1 MPTTHLDYFTSL
13 VAEDSHFPLTE
24 ATIAIGQ
31 HAFPDLDVQ
40 AVMDNID
47 TMVVKLQQ
55 RFTPET
61 SNLQKLQHL
70 KHFFFTEMGFGL
82 NTNDYY
88 DPENSYLHSVLRSRR
103 GIPISLAILII
114 ELGTQIGLTI
124 KGISFPNHFL
134 VRISLPQG
142 EVVMDPT
149 TGSSLSK
156 VELQAM
162 LDPYLEAQ
170 GYRNELT
177 LPLSLFLRSS
187 GPREILSR
195 FLRNLK
201 AIYSH
206 ADRWERLLSIQQ
218 RIVILLPNEIEEI
231 RDRGLAYAQ
240 LDYLR
245 PAVADLAKYLESIPD
260 AKDASEIREQ
270 LADIEKSLKFH

>member
-1 MPTTHLDYFTSL
+1 MPTTHLDYFSTL
-13 VAEDSHFPLTE
+13 VAEDAHFPLTE
-24 ATIAIGQ
+24 AAISVGQ

-40 AVMDNID
+40 AVMDEID
-47 TMVVKLQQ
+47 TMSVKLQQ

-61 SNLQKLQHL
+61 SHLQKLQHL

-88 DPENSYLHSVLRSRR
+88 DPENSYLHSILKSRR

-114 ELGTQIGLTI
+114 ELGGQIGLNI

-156 VELQAM
+156 NELQAM
-162 LDPYLEAQ
+162 LDPYLDAQ
-170 GYRNELT
+170 GYRDELS

-206 ADRWERLLSIQQ
+206 EDRWERLLSIQQ
-218 RIVILLPNEIEEI
+218 RLAILLPNEIEEI
-231 RDRGLAYAQ
+231 RDRGLAFAQ
-240 LDYLR
+240 LEYLR
-245 PAVADLAKYLESIPD
+245 PAIADLSKYIQTVPE
-260 AKDASEIREQ
+260 AKDSPKIREQ
-270 LADIEKSLKFH
+270 LAEIEKNLKLH

>member
-1 MPTTHLDYFTSL
+1 MPTTHLDYFSTL
-13 VAEDSHFPLTE
+13 VAEDAHFPLTE
-24 ATIAIGQ
+24 ASIAVAQ
-31 HAFPDLDVQ
+31 HAFPDLNVQ
-40 AVMDNID
+40 EVMDEID
-47 TMVVKLQQ
+47 TLSLKLQK

-61 SNLQKLQHL
+61 SSLQKLQHL

-82 NTNDYY
+82 NANDYY

-114 ELGTQIGLTI
+114 ELGSQIGLTV

-156 VELQAM
+156 HELQAM
-162 LDPYLEAQ
+162 LDPYLDAQ
-170 GYRNELT
+170 GYREELS

-187 GPREILSR
+187 GSREILSR

-206 ADRWERLLSIQQ
+206 EDRWERFLSIQQ
-218 RIVILLPNEIEEI
+218 RITILLPNEVEEI
-231 RDRGLAYAQ
+231 RDRGLAFAR

-245 PAVADLAKYLESIPD
+245 PAIADLSKYIEATPD
-260 AKDASEIREQ
+260 AEDAPEIREQ
-270 LADIEKSLKFH
+270 LAEIEKSLKFQ